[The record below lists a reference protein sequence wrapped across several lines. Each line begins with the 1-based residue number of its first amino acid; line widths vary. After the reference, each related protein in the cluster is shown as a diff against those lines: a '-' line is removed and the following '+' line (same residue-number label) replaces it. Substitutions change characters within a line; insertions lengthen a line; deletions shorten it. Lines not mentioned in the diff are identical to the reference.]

1 MGSNPSFSVSY
12 STIAQ
17 LVERLTVN
25 QDVTGSSPVGGVRF
39 VPQRRAMLERGLL
52 KFLEQV
58 SCSSYLSESSSVWLE
73 CVLWEYEVAGSNPV
87 FPMSNVMSHAF
98 MCVAFEVN

>member
-1 MGSNPSFSVSY
+1 MGACYF

-17 LVERLTVN
+17 LAERMTVN
-25 QDVTGSSPVGGVRF
+25 HDVVGSRPAGGVCF

-58 SCSSYLSESSSVWLE
+58 SCSSYLSESRSVWLE

-87 FPMSNVMSHAF
+87 FPMSNVMSHAS
-98 MCVAFEVN
+98 MCDAFEVN

>member
-17 LVERLTVN
+17 LVERLTIN

-58 SCSSYLSESSSVWLE
+58 SCSSYFIN
-73 CVLWEYEVAGSNPV
+73 GK
-87 FPMSNVMSHAF
+87 
-98 MCVAFEVN
+98 

>member
-1 MGSNPSFSVSY
+1 MLGKLVIFPNIHVAL
-12 STIAQ
+12 AQ

-58 SCSSYLSESSSVWLE
+58 SCSSYFIN
-73 CVLWEYEVAGSNPV
+73 GK
-87 FPMSNVMSHAF
+87 
-98 MCVAFEVN
+98 

>member
-17 LVERLTVN
+17 LVERLTVY

-58 SCSSYLSESSSVWLE
+58 SCSSYFIN
-73 CVLWEYEVAGSNPV
+73 GK
-87 FPMSNVMSHAF
+87 
-98 MCVAFEVN
+98 

>member
-1 MGSNPSFSVSY
+1 M
-12 STIAQ
+12 IAQ

-25 QDVTGSSPVGGVRF
+25 QDVTGSSPVGGVCF

-58 SCSSYLSESSSVWLE
+58 SCSSYLSESSSAWLE
-73 CVLWEYEVAGSNPV
+73 CMLWEHEVAGSNPV
-87 FPMSNVMSHAF
+87 FPIPNVMSHTF
-98 MCVAFEVN
+98 MYVTFEEK

>member
-1 MGSNPSFSVSY
+1 M
-12 STIAQ
+12 
-17 LVERLTVN
+17 TVN
-25 QDVTGSSPVGGVRF
+25 HDVVGSRPAGGVCF

-87 FPMSNVMSHAF
+87 FPIDSKIYQSNLQYTNINRKQPPV
-98 MCVAFEVN
+98 ER